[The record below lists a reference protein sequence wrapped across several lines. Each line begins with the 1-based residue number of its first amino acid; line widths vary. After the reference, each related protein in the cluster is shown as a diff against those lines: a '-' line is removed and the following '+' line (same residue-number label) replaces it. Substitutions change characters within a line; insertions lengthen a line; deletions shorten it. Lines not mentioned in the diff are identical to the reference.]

1 MIKDSGER
9 TRFDTGAVRDMHTG
23 KGRMDLLPWEALV
36 EVSKHCE
43 EGALKYGERNCEK
56 GIPIHSLIDSA
67 FRHLAKYMMGMK
79 DEPHLRAAYSPC
91 IWKSNTLN
99 FRTYQPEWRN
109 RMNRAERRRAKKAG
123 IPVKK
128 EPVVNIKAADVQKIK
143 QDASKEAADKA
154 FLLML
159 GLPVMVLHDKFGFG
173 PVRCERFTDAVLE
186 LYDSFEKGYVSLE
199 DIHLTLKEETGI
211 TIVSDGRLKDRGN

>member
-67 FRHLAKYMMGMK
+67 FRHLAKYM
-79 DEPHLRAAYSPC
+79 
-91 IWKSNTLN
+91 
-99 FRTYQPEWRN
+99 
-109 RMNRAERRRAKKAG
+109 
-123 IPVKK
+123 
-128 EPVVNIKAADVQKIK
+128 VNIKAADVQKIK

>member
-1 MIKDSGER
+1 
-9 TRFDTGAVRDMHTG
+9 
-23 KGRMDLLPWEALV
+23 
-36 EVSKHCE
+36 
-43 EGALKYGERNCEK
+43 
-56 GIPIHSLIDSA
+56 
-67 FRHLAKYMMGMK
+67 
-79 DEPHLRAAYSPC
+79 
-91 IWKSNTLN
+91 
-99 FRTYQPEWRN
+99 
-109 RMNRAERRRAKKAG
+109 MNRVERRRAKKAG

-128 EPVVNIKAADVQKIK
+128 EPVVNIKA
-143 QDASKEAADKA
+143 AADKA

>member
-1 MIKDSGER
+1 MIFG
-9 TRFDTGAVRDMHTG
+9 V
-23 KGRMDLLPWEALV
+23 
-36 EVSKHCE
+36 
-43 EGALKYGERNCEK
+43 
-56 GIPIHSLIDSA
+56 
-67 FRHLAKYMMGMK
+67 
-79 DEPHLRAAYSPC
+79 
-91 IWKSNTLN
+91 NT
-99 FRTYQPEWRN
+99 
-109 RMNRAERRRAKKAG
+109 MNRAERRRAKKAG
-123 IPVKK
+123 LPVKK

-211 TIVSDGRLKDRGN
+211 TIVSDGGGEGSWELNLGRTKKGMLTLRLMKG